1 LADVVGLNS
10 VASYLL
16 LILAATTLAAVIIL
30 SVKSR
35 KVFSTPLLA
44 LIHILDAHSKKS
56 VSKKPESL
64 PKAPVG
70 VGGLVLLVEDN
81 PINQAVACGML
92 SLCRCKV
99 DIASNGQEALE
110 AFANQKYDLILMDCQ
125 MPVLDGYQ
133 ATAAIRLLEKERASS
148 SYIPIIALTAHSLQG
163 DADKCLKAGMDD
175 YFCKPF
181 HLEGIKNILNKWLVD
196 RPVVASTPNE
206 FSREQAQ
213 EYYSEPLVADAD
225 EIPPINENILNSLAE
240 LQMEGESDFVN
251 NAIQTYFATSDP
263 LVEDLNSGW
272 ATQDMKKIKYS
283 AHNLISSSAI
293 VGAMPLSDMSRE
305 LDVACRL
312 DQWINSGEL
321 VVRITKEYDRVR
333 SALRNRLASTP

>member
-1 LADVVGLNS
+1 
-10 VASYLL
+10 
-16 LILAATTLAAVIIL
+16 
-30 SVKSR
+30 
-35 KVFSTPLLA
+35 
-44 LIHILDAHSKKS
+44 
-56 VSKKPESL
+56 
-64 PKAPVG
+64 
-70 VGGLVLLVEDN
+70 
-81 PINQAVACGML
+81 
-92 SLCRCKV
+92 
-99 DIASNGQEALE
+99 
-110 AFANQKYDLILMDCQ
+110 
-125 MPVLDGYQ
+125 
-133 ATAAIRLLEKERASS
+133 
-148 SYIPIIALTAHSLQG
+148 
-163 DADKCLKAGMDD
+163 MDD